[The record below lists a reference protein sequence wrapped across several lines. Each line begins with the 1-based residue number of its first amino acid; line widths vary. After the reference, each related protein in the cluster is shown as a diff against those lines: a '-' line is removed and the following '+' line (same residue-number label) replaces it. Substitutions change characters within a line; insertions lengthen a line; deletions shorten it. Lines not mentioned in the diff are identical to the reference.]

1 MKIKKIEDLGFQQ
14 NKSFDPKEDKT
25 GINLCIGSKFSMG
38 EECMEFTL
46 KVAYLIN
53 DDVEVL
59 NQETKFI
66 CFADE
71 ELDRIICDSETED
84 NLVMNKKETERLLIS
99 LTNMAIGTVRGILFM
114 KTQNTPLFDYPIPL
128 LSIKFIV
135 DHVHGLIDMLETDRK
150 VKWV

>member
-38 EECMEFTL
+38 EECLEFTL

-71 ELDRIICDSETED
+71 ELDQIICDSETEGD
-84 NLVMNKKETERLLIS
+84 LVMDKKETKRLLIS

-128 LSIKFIV
+128 LSIKFVIEHV
-135 DHVHGLIDMLETDRK
+135 DGLIDMLEKDGK